1 MVGALGE
8 EPDRYSV
15 FGSSLRAA
23 TAVREAIAVLMLCP
37 PGTYRAQDDTALL
50 IEVMRGQGAAVGR
63 HVLDLCAGPG
73 TVALAAARAGAATV
87 TAVELSRRSTAAAWF
102 NARMHRTAVSVH
114 RGDLFAP
121 VAGRRFDLITANPP
135 YVPSVRARL
144 PRHRAARCWDGGLD
158 GRAVLDRVCAGAA
171 DHLSAQG
178 RVLVVHSAVCD
189 PDLTVARLAEG
200 EVAAEILDRVRIP
213 YGPVMRARAAMLES
227 RALAALGA
235 DTEEIVVIGGRRA
248 Q

>member
-1 MVGALGE
+1 M
-8 EPDRYSV
+8 
-15 FGSSLRAA
+15 
-23 TAVREAIAVLMLCP
+23 LMLCP

-50 IEVMRGQGAAVGR
+50 IEVMRSEGTAAGR

-73 TVALAAARAGAATV
+73 TVALAAARAGATSV

-102 NARMHRTAVSVH
+102 NARMHRAAVSVR

-135 YVPSVRARL
+135 YVPSASARL

-158 GRAVLDRVCAGAA
+158 GRAVLDRLCAGAA
-171 DHLSAQG
+171 DHLSADG
-178 RVLVVHSAVCD
+178 RVLLVHSAVCD
-189 PDLTVARLAEG
+189 PDLTLARLAEG
-200 EVAAEILDRVRIP
+200 GVEAEVLDRARIP

-227 RALAALGA
+227 RALALAGA
-235 DTEEIVVIGGRRA
+235 DTEEIVVIGGRRVR
-248 Q
+248 

>member
-1 MVGALGE
+1 
-8 EPDRYSV
+8 
-15 FGSSLRAA
+15 
-23 TAVREAIAVLMLCP
+23 MLCP

-50 IEVMRGQGAAVGR
+50 IEVMRSEGTALGR

-73 TVALAAARAGAATV
+73 TVALAAARAGAASV

-102 NARMHRTAVSVH
+102 NARMHRAAVSVR

-135 YVPSVRARL
+135 YVPSASDRL

-158 GRAVLDRVCAGAA
+158 GRAVLDRLCAGAA
-171 DHLSAQG
+171 DHLSADG
-178 RVLVVHSAVCD
+178 RVLLVHSAVCD
-189 PDLTVARLAEG
+189 PDLTLARLAEG
-200 EVAAEILDRVRIP
+200 GVEAEVLDRARIP

-227 RALAALGA
+227 RALALAGA
-235 DTEEIVVIGGRRA
+235 DAEEIVVIGGRRVR
-248 Q
+248 